1 MTQSFILLATAVV
14 LAAQEKPKDD
24 MEVLRAKIRSALVKL
39 RESDRKMDGFLF
51 HRHVEKM
58 ELASDGAVRSKTL
71 TEFRRDPW
79 EELTVTRVLAKD
91 GQALSA
97 EEVRRQEER
106 LRRGIEERRRKIAA
120 AQGKPHEDDEEDKW
134 LKEMPDAMVFRAL
147 SKEKR
152 DGVEVE
158 VYEFTPRPGYQA
170 KSARAKAFKSV
181 EGKVWID
188 PRDGEFSRIEA
199 SIVDNITFGLGVFGK
214 LEKGTHFEMD
224 RRKFEC
230 GHWFM
235 EMQHIRFAARILM
248 VKAMRQEMITRF
260 SNFAPHPRQ
269 AGVGKDSAVP
279 RARLESGAQNR

>member
-1 MTQSFILLATAVV
+1 MMHRILLLATAAV

-24 MEVLRAKIRSALVKL
+24 MEALRSKIRGALVKL
-39 RESDRKMDGFLF
+39 RESDRKMEGFLF

-58 ELASDGAVRSKTL
+58 ELAADGAVRTKVL

-79 EELTVTRVLAKD
+79 EELTVTRVIAKD

-97 EEVRRQEER
+97 EDARRQEER
-106 LRRGIEERRRKIAA
+106 LRRGIEEKRKRLAA
-120 AQGKPHEDDEEDKW
+120 AQGKPREEDEEDKW

-147 SKEKR
+147 GTEKR
-152 DGVEVE
+152 AGVDVE

-170 KSARAKAFKSV
+170 KSARARAFKSV
-181 EGKVWID
+181 EGKVWLD
-188 PRDGEFSRIEA
+188 PREGEFARIEA

-235 EMQHIRFAARILM
+235 EKQHIRFAARILM
-248 VKAMRQEMITRF
+248 VKAMRQELITRF

-269 AGVGKDSAVP
+269 AAGALG
-279 RARLESGAQNR
+279 ARLESGSQNH